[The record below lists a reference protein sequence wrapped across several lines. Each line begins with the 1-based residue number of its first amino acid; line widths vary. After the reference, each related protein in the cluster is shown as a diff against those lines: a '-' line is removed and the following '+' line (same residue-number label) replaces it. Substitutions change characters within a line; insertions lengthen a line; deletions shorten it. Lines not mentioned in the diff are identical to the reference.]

1 MEFKEYILP
10 LRKWWWLIVASTL
23 AATVASFLA
32 TQRQPPI
39 YQSRTTI
46 MVGRAIENPNPSGND
61 LWLTQQLANT
71 YADIAKRAP
80 IKEAT
85 MAALGLTW
93 LPEYTVRV
101 VANTQLLEIAV
112 VDTSPQRAQA
122 VAAEL
127 ANQLIRQA
135 PTGGDS
141 AAQQRQAFI
150 AAQLNDLEA
159 KIKETQSEIEKKQ
172 TDLANM
178 FSARQI
184 ADAQTQISGLQ
195 SKLTTLQA
203 NYAALLANTQKGA
216 LNTISVVERAAL
228 PTEPIGPNKPA
239 TILLAAAIGLI
250 LAAAAA
256 YLLEYLDDT
265 LKNPDDVQKALGLTT
280 LGAVPQIAA
289 GSDNQII
296 ALTGGQSAVAEAYRI
311 LRTNLQ
317 FAAVERPLHT
327 LLITSPAPTE
337 GKSLTTA
344 NLAVALAQAG
354 RRVVIM
360 DTDLHRPRQHRLFA
374 LRNNIGVTTALLEER
389 PALDGLLQETTV
401 PGLRVLTSGPL
412 PPNAAELL
420 GSARMKE
427 LLADLTAGADI
438 VLLDSPPATA
448 LADATI
454 LSTQCDG
461 VLLVL
466 DCGVTRR
473 EVARRALEA
482 LRRVNARVVGA
493 LLNRMPLRGG
503 GSYYYYYYYYYYGHY
518 YSEDGRDGRGD
529 GAGGLSGLRRRLG
542 LNGRQAATVRPDD
555 GTTDASSARRQ
566 DRA

>member
-1 MEFKEYILP
+1 VELKEYIAP
-10 LRKWWWLIVASTL
+10 LRKWWWLIVVSTL
-23 AATVASFLA
+23 VATVSSYLA
-32 TQRQPPI
+32 TRQQPPI

-71 YADIAKRAP
+71 YADIAKRSP

-122 VAAEL
+122 VAAEF
-127 ANQLIRQA
+127 ARQLIRQA

-141 AAQQRQAFI
+141 QTEQRQAFI
-150 AAQLNDLEA
+150 TAQLNDLEA
-159 KIKETQSEIEKKQ
+159 KIKETQAEVGKKQ
-172 TDLANM
+172 DELTNM

-184 ADAQTQISGLQ
+184 ADAQTQIAGLQ

-216 LNTISVVERAAL
+216 INTISVVEPAAL
-228 PTEPIGPNKPA
+228 PTVPIGPNKLA
-239 TILLAAAIGLI
+239 TILLAAAIGLV
-250 LAAAAA
+250 LAGGAA

-265 LKNPDDVQKALGLTT
+265 LKNPDDVQKVLSLTT
-280 LGAVPQIAA
+280 LGAVPRIEDPQTS
-289 GSDNQII
+289 GLV
-296 ALTGGQSAVAEAYRI
+296 ALAGGQSAAAEAYRI

-317 FAAVERPLHT
+317 FAEVERPLRT
-327 LLITSPAPTE
+327 LLITSPAPSE

-354 RRVVIM
+354 RRVVVV
-360 DTDLHRPRQHRLFA
+360 DADLHRPRQHRVFA
-374 LRNNIGVTTALLEER
+374 LRNNVGLTSALLEAR
-389 PALDGLLQETTV
+389 PALDDLLQETTV

-427 LLADLTAGADI
+427 LLAELTALADI
-438 VLLDSPPATA
+438 VVLDSPPATA
-448 LADATI
+448 LSDAAI

-466 DCGVTRR
+466 DSGSTRR
-473 EVARRALEA
+473 EVARRAVEA
-482 LRRVNARVVGA
+482 LRRVNTRVIGA

-503 GSYYYYYYYYYYGHY
+503 GSYYYYYYYYYGHY
-518 YSEDGRDGRGD
+518 YSDDRRNGHGD
-529 GAGGLSGLRRRLG
+529 GAGGLNGLRRRLG
-542 LNGRQAATVRPDD
+542 RKGANNGEPI
-555 GTTDASSARRQ
+555 ASSVNRGDGA
-566 DRA
+566 